1 MDDATH
7 PRPVEQPD
15 KKRLVEIRTYNLKPG
30 SGGQFDRLVEER
42 SVPMLHRWNV
52 DLVAHGPSR
61 HDAES
66 YVLIRAY
73 DSLEDRRRSQD
84 AFYSSDEWRDGAQKE
99 ILACI
104 DSYTTA
110 VVELDTETIVGLRRV
125 TGQNQT
131 TEPGR

>member
-1 MDDATH
+1 MGDATH

-30 SGGQFDRLVEER
+30 SGGEFHRLVEER
-42 SVPMLHRWNV
+42 SVPMLRRWNV

-73 DSLEDRRRSQD
+73 DSLDDRRRSQD
-84 AFYSSDEWRDGAQKE
+84 AFYSSDEWRDGPQRE
-99 ILACI
+99 ILSCI
-104 DSYTTA
+104 YRYTTA
-110 VVELDTETIVGLRRV
+110 VLELDTETIDGLRQM
-125 TGQNQT
+125 TGQHQT
-131 TEPGR
+131 TEPGG